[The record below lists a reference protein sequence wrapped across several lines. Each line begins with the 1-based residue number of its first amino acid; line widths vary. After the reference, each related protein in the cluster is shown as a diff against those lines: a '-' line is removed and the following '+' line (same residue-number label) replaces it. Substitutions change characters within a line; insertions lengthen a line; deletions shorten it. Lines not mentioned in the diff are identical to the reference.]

1 MSHLL
6 IPVER
11 LDDARFVLDVD
22 WSVCVGRGG
31 QGFLFG
37 GAGLAAAILAL
48 EAAADRPTIWATAH
62 YLAYAK
68 PGSRVTIHCALPA
81 IGKSITQ
88 ARATMTGEE
97 GEVLTVVA
105 ALGERAGIE
114 DQWSG
119 IAHVKRP
126 EDCSELPHWGDPGT
140 IGGRLRFRIA
150 KGHFGDSGSAAGRA
164 EDGLLLTWVQPREDG
179 MAIDR
184 AMLAVIGD
192 FMTPALRNATGRR
205 IGGNSLDN
213 TIRYGRIVPT
223 EWVLCETRMD
233 MAANGFA
240 HGTMRMFAE
249 DGTLMAVASQ
259 SIILRIRD

>member
-1 MSHLL
+1 VTHAL

-11 LDDARFVLDVD
+11 LDDARFTLDVD
-22 WSVCVGRGG
+22 WPVCVGRGG

-37 GAGLAAAILAL
+37 GSGLAAAILAL
-48 EAAADRPTIWATAH
+48 EAVSDRPAIWATAH
-62 YLAYAK
+62 YLTYAK
-68 PGSRVTIHCALPA
+68 PGSRVTIDCTLPA

-88 ARATMTGEE
+88 ARATVTGDD

-114 DQWSG
+114 DQWAG
-119 IAHVKRP
+119 VATVKRP
-126 EDCSELPHWGDPGT
+126 EDCPELTHWGDEGT
-140 IGGRLRFRIA
+140 IGGRVRFRIA

-164 EDGLLLTWVQPREDG
+164 EDGVLLSWIKPREDG
-179 MAIDR
+179 VAIDR
-184 AMLAVIGD
+184 IALAVFGD
-192 FMTPALRNATGRR
+192 FITPALRNATGRR

-213 TIRYGRIVPT
+213 TIRYGRIVQT
-223 EWVLCETRMD
+223 DWVLCETRID
-233 MAANGFA
+233 MAASGFA

-259 SIILRIRD
+259 SIILRFRD

>member
-1 MSHLL
+1 MSHPL

-11 LDDARFVLDVD
+11 LDDSRFALDVD
-22 WSVCVGRGG
+22 WPVCVGRGG

-37 GAGLAAAILAL
+37 GSGLAAAILAL
-48 EAAADRPTIWATAH
+48 EAASDRPAIWATAH

-68 PGSRVTIHCALPA
+68 PGSRVTIDCALPA

-88 ARATMTGEE
+88 ARATVSGDE

-119 IAHVKRP
+119 IAGVKPP
-126 EDCSELPHWGDPGT
+126 EDCPELPHWGDPGT

-150 KGHFGDSGSAAGRA
+150 RGHFGDSGSSAGRA
-164 EDGLLLTWVQPREDG
+164 EDGTLLNWVQLREEG
-179 MAIDR
+179 VALDR
-184 AMLAVIGD
+184 IALAVIGD
-192 FMTPALRNATGRR
+192 FMTPGLRNATGRR

-223 EWVLCETRMD
+223 DWVLCETRID

-249 DGTLMAVASQ
+249 DGSLMAVASQ